1 MPSKTVKL
9 TGSRSFQDIGT
20 VGQNV
25 DQLAGN
31 IQSINQIMDVGLRN
45 SKNFID
51 AWIRVSDLVALG
63 FVTLN
68 GDTLTAATF
77 GGGSGTVSVQDSI
90 TGDGS
95 SGSPLELQGD
105 TPTPGNNF
113 FYGTNGSGT
122 KGWYAVGGGSS
133 PLTTKGDLFTY
144 TTTDARLGVGSDGQ
158 ILSADS
164 TQATGLKWIAPPS
177 GGAGFPATI
186 PDLAIWMETD
196 IINITPGQGVPN
208 LPNRVP
214 WLGGPLGI
222 SVTAAMTIDSTLL
235 NGLPVVKW
243 PGSGYLQF
251 ADTKLNNGCTIFVV
265 YKCNT
270 AASDQSILG
279 GSGGNSIALYGPA
292 AGQPSFRFV
301 NSTVAVL
308 ATFAG
313 TVANGVTVQA
323 NVSYNITTGAYITR
337 QSRAADS
344 SGTTSTSVGVN
355 PSRYISGDTGVNPSF
370 GSLAALIVYN
380 RTLSPAEVISV
391 ENYLF
396 AKWGV

>member
-20 VGQNV
+20 VGQDV
-25 DQLAGN
+25 SQLAGN

-95 SGSPLELQGD
+95 SGAPLELQGD

-122 KGWYAVGGGSS
+122 KGWYAVGAGSS

-144 TTTDARLGVGSDGQ
+144 TTTDARLAVGTDGF

-164 TQATGLKWIAPPS
+164 TQSTGLKWIAAPTGGSANITVDTHPTSPTARDDEFETTSLSAQWTWQQQNSASVAFFAGSAQLVGQITASNIINAFDEPFSAAELLAGAWRYRARIANNVS
-177 GGAGFPATI
+177 GSSNFAGVNLRESATGNVASFGLFNPGGVNLIVATGTMAAGYTAVPFSTAANGYMPLAGGLI
-186 PDLAIWMETD
+186 PDFGYYEIELASGTLHYRFSLS
-196 IINITPGQGVPN
+196 GQNGTFSE
-208 LPNRVP
+208 LY
-214 WLGGPLGI
+214 
-222 SVTAAMTIDSTLL
+222 SVAVTSAFTVQPDHIGLCVRSANGTTAA
-235 NGLPVVKW
+235 
-243 PGSGYLQF
+243 
-251 ADTKLNNGCTIFVV
+251 
-265 YKCNT
+265 
-270 AASDQSILG
+270 IL
-279 GSGGNSIALYGPA
+279 ICDW
-292 AGQPSFRFV
+292 FRDF
-301 NSTVAVL
+301 S
-308 ATFAG
+308 
-313 TVANGVTVQA
+313 
-323 NVSYNITTGAYITR
+323 
-337 QSRAADS
+337 
-344 SGTTSTSVGVN
+344 
-355 PSRYISGDTGVNPSF
+355 
-370 GSLAALIVYN
+370 
-380 RTLSPAEVISV
+380 
-391 ENYLF
+391 
-396 AKWGV
+396 